1 MSIGEEDSDWAVWAV
16 WTILKWSG
24 IALVFF
30 IAIVVGWLV
39 VLVILPAHAREEGQV
54 AAFARPSLLLDVS
67 KSQSTRRLSQT

>member
-16 WTILKWSG
+16 WTIVKWSG

-39 VLVILPAHAREEGQV
+39 VLVALPAHAKSEVFAGDCRPALVFAWDEGH
-54 AAFARPSLLLDVS
+54 A
-67 KSQSTRRLSQT
+67 